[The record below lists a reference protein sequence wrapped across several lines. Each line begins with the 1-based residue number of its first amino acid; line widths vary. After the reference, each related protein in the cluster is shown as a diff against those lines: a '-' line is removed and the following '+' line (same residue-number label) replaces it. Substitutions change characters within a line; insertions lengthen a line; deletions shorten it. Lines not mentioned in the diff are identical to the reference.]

1 MPHFERHRC
10 AQGISYKPFY
20 FSKVAY
26 VHGLLGRADF
36 EPVGQKGAEGV
47 TKFGRLEQGGRR
59 SRFLTGPSDRFGMTS
74 LRNDFPENGR
84 IVLCTNDFPNR
95 EPRHADFPSPWL
107 PFASRTHYTGLH
119 MSLPAQPN
127 VKLSNSPD
135 YRESYA
141 NSVQMRVNV
150 WDFFMVFGTLQQ
162 QTETQ
167 VEIRNFQG
175 IYLSPQQ
182 AKALLGL
189 LQQNV
194 VGYESAFGEI
204 KLDPRMTPP
213 GPVH

>member
-1 MPHFERHRC
+1 
-10 AQGISYKPFY
+10 
-20 FSKVAY
+20 
-26 VHGLLGRADF
+26 
-36 EPVGQKGAEGV
+36 
-47 TKFGRLEQGGRR
+47 
-59 SRFLTGPSDRFGMTS
+59 
-74 LRNDFPENGR
+74 
-84 IVLCTNDFPNR
+84 
-95 EPRHADFPSPWL
+95 
-107 PFASRTHYTGLH
+107 

-127 VKLSNSPD
+127 LKLINAPD
-135 YRESYA
+135 YREAYA

-189 LQQNV
+189 LQQNIA
-194 VGYESAFGEI
+194 GYESAFGEI
-204 KLDPRMTPP
+204 KLDPRLTPT